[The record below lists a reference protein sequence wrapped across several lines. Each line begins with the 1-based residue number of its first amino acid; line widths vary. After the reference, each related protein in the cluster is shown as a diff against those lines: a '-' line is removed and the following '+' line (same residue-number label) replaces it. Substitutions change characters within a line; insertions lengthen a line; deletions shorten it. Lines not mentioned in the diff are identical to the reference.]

1 MGLQRCSRGLPQ
13 RDGPYADGKNTGS
26 AIFCA
31 NTAGRRG
38 YIAALSQRDPSGL
51 LAVVIGANHVSSLVT
66 ARARSVASR
75 SSNET
80 GS

>member
-51 LAVVIGANHVSSLVT
+51 LVVVIGASHARSLVT
-66 ARARSVASR
+66 ATDWSAASR
-75 SSNET
+75 WSNET